1 MCEIRPYCILG
12 YTLLR
17 HTTLNFPLS
26 RSRKGNSYHI
36 LSHHISLILFS
47 KREFLSQ
54 VVRDSTQ
61 LREVCIMKKL
71 LALLTIVILISF
83 SGSAI
88 AAMKIKLGVV
98 TKPGSAQNIA
108 AEKFKEL
115 IEERSNGD
123 IKVQIFHSASL
134 GNETEILQQVQMNAV
149 QMAIVTGGPFD
160 TFDPMA
166 RVINYPFLFKDYAQ
180 VDNILDGPLGA
191 ELLKSLEGSGFKGLC
206 FSENGFRNLTNN
218 RLPVKS
224 PEDIKGLKIRTMA
237 SAIHKTIWQNLGANP
252 TPMPWPIY
260 TELEQGVIDGQENP
274 LWVMEVYK
282 FYEIQKY
289 MTLTRHVYSYHI
301 DVASL
306 QWWKTL
312 DAKTQKMIQNAMYE
326 AAVFQRKDN
335 RSKNAGRLKFLKE
348 KGMQV
353 EENPDIGA
361 FRAKVSGLKDMD
373 IYKNPKV
380 QALLVKI
387 LDATK

>member
-1 MCEIRPYCILG
+1 MKRFLALFIMV
-12 YTLLR
+12 TLIC
-17 HTTLNFPLS
+17 FS
-26 RSRKGNSYHI
+26 GNS
-36 LSHHISLILFS
+36 
-47 KREFLSQ
+47 
-54 VVRDSTQ
+54 
-61 LREVCIMKKL
+61 M
-71 LALLTIVILISF
+71 A
-83 SGSAI
+83 AI
-88 AAMKIKLGVV
+88 NIKLGVV

-115 IEERSNGD
+115 VEKRSNGN

-134 GNETEILQQVQMNAV
+134 GNETEILQQVQMNSI

-166 RVINYPFLFKDYAQ
+166 RVINYPFLFKDYEQ
-180 VDNILDGPLGA
+180 VDRILDGPLGA

-218 RLPVKS
+218 KLPVKN
-224 PEDIKGLKIRTMA
+224 PAGIKGLKIRVMA
-237 SAIHKTIWQNLGANP
+237 SAIHKAIWQNLGANP

-306 QWWKTL
+306 KWWQTL
-312 DAKTQKMIQNAMYE
+312 NTDTQKMIQEAMVE
-326 AAVFQRKDN
+326 AAVFQRQDN
-335 RSKNAGRLKFLKE
+335 RSKNAARLQLLKE

-353 EENPDIGA
+353 EENPDIDA
-361 FRAKVSGLKDMD
+361 FRAKVAGLKDMD
-373 IYKNPKV
+373 VYKDPKV
-380 QALLVKI
+380 QALLNKI
-387 LDATK
+387 LEATK